1 VPEYVCRL
9 GSPDGAVVERHRVAA
24 SVEALQREL
33 EGEGFHVFSI
43 AAARSR
49 IRLPFV
55 GKKTKVTGQEFLLFN
70 TQLATLLRAGLPL
83 AQGLELLRDQQSNE
97 HFKAL
102 LDKIHQQVTTGVSL
116 SDAFL
121 SLGDVFPRLYANTL
135 RAGERSGEL
144 ETVLGRYVEYQ
155 RLTESVRRKIIGAL
169 TYPAVLVALS
179 IVLVIILMVKVI
191 PAFSGFYLQFDAELP
206 LPTRI
211 IMGLSTAVQDHF
223 LLFTAAIIGLVVA
236 FRTWR
241 RSPSGRRITDR
252 WTLSI
257 PVLGR
262 LGLLFAVSQFTRS
275 LGVLLGGG
283 TPMVPALETSTTS
296 ISNSYISGLF
306 RSCVREVQEGR
317 ALSDALD
324 DTGMMPDLALAMMR
338 VGESTGALPEM
349 LEHTSGFFDEEIE
362 FSLARL
368 VTLFEPLIL
377 VVMGII
383 VAGLLLAVYYP
394 LLTTVTKIG

>member
-1 VPEYVCRL
+1 MPEFVCRL
-9 GSPDGAVVERHRVAA
+9 GSPDGAVVERQRVAA
-24 SVEALQREL
+24 SMEALQLEL

-49 IRLPFV
+49 LRVPFFS
-55 GKKTKVTGQEFLLFN
+55 KSAKVSGQEFLLFN
-70 TQLATLLRAGLPL
+70 TQLATLLHAGLPL

-144 ETVLGRYVEYQ
+144 ETVLRRFVEYQ
-155 RLTESVRRKIIGAL
+155 RLTETVRRKIIGAL
-169 TYPAVLVALS
+169 TYPLVLIAMS
-179 IVLVIILMVKVI
+179 IMLVIILMVKVI
-191 PAFSGFYLQFDAELP
+191 PAFSNFYVQFDAELP

-211 IMGLSTAVQDHF
+211 VMGASTGLQEHF
-223 LLFTAAIIGLVVA
+223 LLVAAALVGLYFAV
-236 FRTWR
+236 RTWR
-241 RSPSGRRITDR
+241 NSPSGRRITDR
-252 WTLSI
+252 WRLAI
-257 PVLGR
+257 PVIGR
-262 LGLLFAVSQFTRS
+262 LAHLFAVSQFTRS
-275 LGVLLGGG
+275 LSVLLGGG
-283 TPMVPALETSTTS
+283 TPMVPALQVSTTS
-296 ISNSYISGLF
+296 ISNSYISELF
-306 RSCVREVQEGR
+306 HSCVQEVQEGR
-317 ALSDALD
+317 PLSDSLD
-324 DTGMMPDLALAMMR
+324 DTGKMPELALAMMR

-362 FSLARL
+362 YALARL
-368 VTLFEPLIL
+368 VTLFEPMIL

-394 LLTTVTKIG
+394 LLTTVSKIG

>member
-1 VPEYVCRL
+1 VPEFVCRL
-9 GSPDGAVVERHRVAA
+9 GSPDGAVVERRRVAA
-24 SVEALQREL
+24 TEDTLRREL
-33 EGEGFHVFSI
+33 EGEGFHVFAI
-43 AAARSR
+43 TAARSR
-49 IRLPFV
+49 VRVPFLS
-55 GKKTKVTGQEFLLFN
+55 KSTKVTGQEFLLFN

-83 AQGLELLRDQQSNE
+83 TQGLELLRDQQTNE

-102 LDKIHQQVTTGVSL
+102 LDKIHQQVTTGISL

-144 ETVLGRYVEYQ
+144 ETVLIRYVEYQ
-155 RLTESVRRKIIGAL
+155 RLTETVRRKIIGAL
-169 TYPAVLVALS
+169 TYPAVLVAMS
-179 IVLVIILMVKVI
+179 VVLVIILMVRVI
-191 PAFSGFYLQFDAELP
+191 PAFTGFYVQFDAELP

-211 IMGLSTAVQDHF
+211 VMGLSNGLQEHF
-223 LLFTAAIIGLVVA
+223 LLVTAALVGLYFA
-236 FRTWR
+236 GKFWR
-241 RSPSGRRITDR
+241 NTPSGRRITDR
-252 WTLSI
+252 WRLSI
-257 PVLGR
+257 PVIGR
-262 LGLLFAVSQFTRS
+262 LAHLFSASQFTRS

-296 ISNSYISGLF
+296 ISNSYISQLF
-306 RSCVREVQEGR
+306 HGCVKEVQEGR
-317 ALSDALD
+317 PLSDSLD
-324 DTGMMPDLALAMMR
+324 DTGMMPPLALAMMR

-349 LEHTSGFFDEEIE
+349 LEHSSSFFDEEIE
-362 FSLARL
+362 FALARL

-394 LLTTVTKIG
+394 LLTTVSKIG

>member
-1 VPEYVCRL
+1 MPEFVCRL
-9 GSPDGAVVERHRVAA
+9 GSPDGSVVERRRVAA
-24 SVEALQREL
+24 TEETLRREL

-43 AAARSR
+43 SAAKSR
-49 IRLPFV
+49 IRVPFLS
-55 GKKTKVTGQEFLLFN
+55 KSAKVTGQEFLIFN

-83 AQGLELLRDQQSNE
+83 TQGLELLRDQQTNE

-102 LDKIHQQVTTGVSL
+102 LEKVHQQVTTGVSL

-144 ETVLGRYVEYQ
+144 ETVLVRFVEYQ

-179 IVLVIILMVKVI
+179 VVLVIILMVRVI
-191 PAFSGFYLQFDAELP
+191 PAFSTFYVQFDAELP

-211 IMGLSTAVQDHF
+211 IMGVSTTLQDHF
-223 LLFTAAIIGLVVA
+223 LLVIAASVGSYFALK
-236 FRTWR
+236 FWR
-241 RSPSGRRITDR
+241 NTPSGRRITDR
-252 WTLSI
+252 WRLSI

-262 LGLLFAVSQFTRS
+262 LAHLFSVSQFTRS
-275 LGVLLGGG
+275 LSVLLGGG

-296 ISNSYISGLF
+296 VSNLYISQLF
-306 RSCVREVQEGR
+306 HGCVKEVQEGR
-317 ALSDALD
+317 SLSDSLE
-324 DTGMMPDLALAMMR
+324 DTGMMPELALAMMR

-362 FSLARL
+362 FALARL

-394 LLTTVTKIG
+394 LLTTVSKIG

>member
-1 VPEYVCRL
+1 VPEFVCRL
-9 GSPDGAVVERHRVAA
+9 GSPDGSVVERRRVAA
-24 SVEALQREL
+24 SDEALRREL

-43 AAARSR
+43 AGGKSR
-49 IRLPFV
+49 LRVPFFT
-55 GKKTKVTGQEFLLFN
+55 KSTKVSGVEFLLFN

-102 LDKIHQQVTTGVSL
+102 LDKVHQQVTTGVSL

-121 SLGDVFPRLYANTL
+121 SLGDVFPKLYANTL

-144 ETVLGRYVEYQ
+144 ETVLGRFVEYQ
-155 RLTESVRRKIIGAL
+155 RLTESVRKKIIGAL

-191 PAFSGFYLQFDAELP
+191 PAFSTFYVQFDAELP
-206 LPTRI
+206 LPTKI
-211 IMGLSTAVQDHF
+211 VMGLSTGLQEHF
-223 LLFTAAIIGLVVA
+223 FLVAASVAGLYFGV
-236 FRTWR
+236 RMWR
-241 RSPSGRRITDR
+241 KSPSGQRITDR
-252 WTLSI
+252 WRLSI
-257 PVLGR
+257 PVIGR

-283 TPMVPALETSTTS
+283 TPMVPALQTSTTS
-296 ISNSYISGLF
+296 ISNSYISELF
-306 RSCVREVQEGR
+306 GGCVKEVQEGR
-317 ALSDALD
+317 PLSDSLD
-324 DTGMMPDLALAMMR
+324 DTRMMPELALAMIR
-338 VGESTGALPEM
+338 VGEATGALPEM

-362 FSLARL
+362 HSLARL

-383 VAGLLLAVYYP
+383 VAGLLLSVYYP
-394 LLTTVTKIG
+394 LLTTVSKIG